1 MPGNNMKSYYTGS
14 ASDVILQVDT
24 DQKTIVVDSHCHSPA
39 LVTVLPVGLC
49 EVIRLF
55 LLFLSNLRGDTS
67 CPF

>member
-1 MPGNNMKSYYTGS
+1 MAMLFVFSGS

-24 DQKTIVVDSHCHSPA
+24 DQKTIVVDSHCHSS
-39 LVTVLPVGLC
+39 VTVLPVGLC